1 MRRSLPHGKH
11 VGNLLPFFLITFF
24 LLLFF
29 FLMRRRY
36 HVANMFAPSS
46 RSGSPDDLKELID
59 ECHAMGVS
67 VLLDIVHSH
76 AAKNVIDGVC
86 VCV

>member
-1 MRRSLPHGKH
+1 
-11 VGNLLPFFLITFF
+11 
-24 LLLFF
+24 
-29 FLMRRRY
+29 MRRRY

-76 AAKNVIDGVC
+76 AAKNVIDGE
-86 VCV
+86 